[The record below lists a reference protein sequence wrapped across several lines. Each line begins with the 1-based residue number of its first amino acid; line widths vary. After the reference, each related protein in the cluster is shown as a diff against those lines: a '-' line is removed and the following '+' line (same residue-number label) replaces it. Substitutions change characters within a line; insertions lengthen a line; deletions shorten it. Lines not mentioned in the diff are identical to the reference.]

1 MNYTERYNF
10 WIENADRETADELR
24 AIAADDAEIYDRFYK
39 ETEFG
44 TGGMRGVMGA
54 GYNRINR
61 YTIGR
66 ATEGFARYIVKNEGA
81 AEKGIAI
88 AHDNRRGGRLFAE
101 VTAGVLAAKG
111 IKVYLFEGLRTTPE
125 LSYAVRRLGCFGG
138 VVITASHNPA
148 EYNGYKL
155 YDETGCQ
162 LVPEAA
168 QAVIDEIALIDN
180 EFSVVPL
187 TLSEAGELITVIGAE
202 VDAPY
207 YDEVLA
213 LQFDKGAKRNITAV
227 YTPQHGTGNIP
238 VRFVL
243 EKAGFK
249 VIPVL
254 CQCTPD
260 PEFSCTKN
268 PNPEAEVA
276 YDAALEIMKT
286 TNADIAIATDPDC
299 DRLGAVINCGDGDFR
314 LLTGNQ
320 SGAVILYYILNRMKE
335 KGTLPTNGVMFNTV
349 VTSSLGDIIAADF
362 GVETEKTLTGFKFIG
377 DKIKQHEMTD
387 GKKFVFGYEESYG
400 CLIGDFVR
408 DKDAVQASLMFC
420 EAADY
425 YKKQGK
431 NLVDVLNEI
440 YEKYGYFDD
449 NLVSVTLKGAEGA
462 KQIAKIMDDL
472 RADSITELGG
482 MKLKNRVDFLTPP
495 EGFISSNVL
504 LYNFE
509 DGGFIAVRPSGTEPK
524 CKFYFC
530 IRGKDKNETQV
541 KMAACKKY
549 FGVEK

>member
-1 MNYTERYNF
+1 MDFKERYEF
-10 WIENADRETADELR
+10 WLKNADAETLAELNSIKDDE
-24 AIAADDAEIYDRFYK
+24 AEIYDRFYK
-39 ETEFG
+39 ELEFG
-44 TGGMRGVMGA
+44 TGGMRGVIGA

-61 YTIGR
+61 YTVAR
-66 ATEGFARYIVKNEGA
+66 ATEGFARYILKSGG
-81 AEKGIAI
+81 KDGGIAI
-88 AHDNRRGGRLFAE
+88 AHDNRRKSREFAE
-101 VTAGVLAAKG
+101 VTAGVLAASG
-111 IKVYLFEGLRTTPE
+111 IKVFLFEDLRTTPE
-125 LSYAVRRLGCFGG
+125 LSYAVRRLKAFGG

-162 LVPEAA
+162 LVPTAA
-168 QAVIDEIALIDN
+168 QAVIDEIAAIDN
-180 EFSVVPL
+180 EFSVNILPL
-187 TLSEAGELITVIGAE
+187 DKAGEFVTVIGE
-202 VDAPY
+202 EIDTPY
-207 YDEVLA
+207 YEEVLA
-213 LQFDKGAKRNITAV
+213 LQFDKGADRNITAV

-238 VRFVL
+238 VRHVL
-243 EKAGFK
+243 DKAGFK

-254 CQCTPD
+254 CQCAPD

-268 PNPEAEVA
+268 PNPEADVA
-276 YDAALEIMKT
+276 YEEALKIMKET
-286 TNADIAIATDPDC
+286 GADIAIATDPDC
-299 DRLGAVINCGDGDFR
+299 DRLGAVINCGEDDFR

-335 KGTLPTNGVMFNTV
+335 QGTLPTNGVMFNTV

-377 DKIKQHEMTD
+377 DKIKQHEQTD
-387 GKKFVFGYEESYG
+387 GKKFIFGYEESYG

-440 YEKYGYFDD
+440 YAKYGYFDD

-482 MKLKNRVDFLTPP
+482 MTLKNRVDFLTPP

-530 IRGKDKNETQV
+530 IRGKDKAETQV

-549 FGVEK
+549 FGVEQ

>member
-1 MNYTERYNF
+1 MNYKERYDF
-10 WIENADRETADELR
+10 WLENADAETVAELET
-24 AIAADDAEIYDRFYK
+24 IKNDDAEIYDRFYK

-44 TGGMRGVMGA
+44 TGGMRGVIGA
-54 GYNRINR
+54 GINRINR

-66 ATEGFARYIVKNEGA
+66 ATLGFARYILKNEGA
-81 AEKGIAI
+81 KDKGIAI
-88 AHDNRRGGRLFAE
+88 AHDNRRKSREFAE
-101 VTAGVLAAKG
+101 VTAGVLAANG
-111 IKVYLFEGLRTTPE
+111 IKVFLFDDLRTTPE
-125 LSYAVRRLGCFGG
+125 LSFAVRRLSAFGG

-155 YDETGCQ
+155 YDDTGCQ
-162 LVPEAA
+162 LVPSAA
-168 QAVIDEIALIDN
+168 QAVIDEIALIQN
-180 EFSVVPL
+180 EFSVNILPL
-187 TLSEAGELITVIGAE
+187 SKAADLVKIIGEEIDL
-202 VDAPY
+202 PY
-207 YDEVLA
+207 YEAVLN

-227 YTPQHGTGNIP
+227 YTPQHGTGNVP
-238 VRFVL
+238 VRYVL
-243 EKAGFK
+243 DRAGFN
-249 VIPVL
+249 VIPVE
-254 CQCTPD
+254 CQCNPD
-260 PEFSCTKN
+260 PEFSHTKN
-268 PNPEAEVA
+268 PNPEADVA
-276 YDAALEIMKT
+276 YEEALKIMKET
-286 TNADIAIATDPDC
+286 SADIAIATDPDC
-299 DRLGAVINCGDGDFR
+299 DRLGAVINCGDEYR

-335 KGTLPTNGVMFNTV
+335 RGSLPKQGVMFNTV

-377 DKIKQHEMTD
+377 DKIKQHEQGD

-431 NLVDVLNEI
+431 NLFDVLNEI

-462 KQIAKIMDDL
+462 KQITKIMDDL

-482 MKLKNRVDFLTPP
+482 MKLKNRVDFLCPP
-495 EGFISSNVL
+495 EGFIPSNVL

-530 IRGKDKNETQV
+530 IRGKDKAETTV